1 MERKGLFLILAV
13 VLMISCSKNTESV
26 FRITE
31 FTIEPGGTSPPF
43 KCDVRHF
50 VGVDTTVSPAE
61 TTWIYYE
68 DEASAHLEFVVSF
81 NDPSGVP
88 ITGYAA
94 YVIRYRVSFERTD
107 GGTEVPETHE
117 GGLCQTIKSGDAPT
131 PVNFVLVPVDAKL
144 MPPLSALADTSFV
157 IRTKA
162 IVEFWATEVKSGSE
176 LHATGEIQV
185 NFADWIDKK

>member
-43 KCDVRHF
+43 ECDVRHF
-50 VGVDTTVSPAE
+50 VGVDTITAE
-61 TTWIYYE
+61 TTWVYYE
-68 DEASAHLEFVVSF
+68 DIASAHLEFVVSF

-94 YVIRYRVSFERTD
+94 HVKRYKVSFERID
-107 GGTEVPETHE
+107 GETGVPETHE
-117 GGLCQTIKSGDAPT
+117 GGLGQVIESGDAPT

-144 MPPLSALADTSFV
+144 MPPLSALTDPSV

-162 IVEFWATEVKSGSE
+162 IVEFWATEAMSGSE

-185 NFADWIDKK
+185 NFADWADEK

>member
-43 KCDVRHF
+43 ECDVRHI

-61 TTWIYYE
+61 TTWVSYK
-68 DEASAHLEFVVSF
+68 DKASAHLEFVVSF

-88 ITGYAA
+88 IEGYA
-94 YVIRYRVSFERTD
+94 VHVKRYRVSFERTD
-107 GGTEVPETHE
+107 GGTGVPAAHE
-117 GGLCQTIKSGDAPT
+117 GGLGQVIESGDAPT
-131 PVNFVLVPVDAKL
+131 PVNFDLVRADAKTSL
-144 MPPLSALADTSFV
+144 PLNTLTLGGAIFY
-157 IRTKA
+157 TKA
-162 IVEFWATEVKSGSE
+162 IVEFWATEAMSGSE

-185 NFADWIDKK
+185 DFADWPDEK